1 MARGD
6 SRKGH
11 LGNVVGGGRE
21 SFTPAVCRR
30 LELLRAIDGAV
41 PLVGAFPEVPHL
53 LHLQLPLFGKRK
65 QNRDG
70 AGVGGDVHAKVVRV
84 VQGACEW
91 EIVAC
96 GGRRN
101 TRRRRKTE
109 NRACVEDARKQH
121 VPWR

>member
-41 PLVGAFPEVPHL
+41 PLVGAFPEVPHSA
-53 LHLQLPLFGKRK
+53 
-65 QNRDG
+65 NSV
-70 AGVGGDVHAKVVRV
+70 GVTATSPSSSPPPCCLSVV
-84 VQGACEW
+84 
-91 EIVAC
+91 
-96 GGRRN
+96 
-101 TRRRRKTE
+101 
-109 NRACVEDARKQH
+109 
-121 VPWR
+121 PS